1 MPTEE
6 KNLENQIRAHIL
18 EHADGPGSRIETEE
32 QLARRFNVSRYRV
45 RNVLTGMVQQGVIT
59 KSPRRGTVINTLN
72 TETITNNLMF
82 NYQVTNA
89 NLYEAIEARIVIELS
104 IIPLVVRR
112 ITPGEIFIMN
122 SCIEKMLAN
131 KKKPR
136 IADQADMEFHTAM
149 LGASRNNLLQS
160 YTQIISQLFRKVDYR
175 EKYWTEETI
184 QRLALEHRSILEAI
198 QNGNTA
204 QATERLKQHLHYATR
219 IEMNGAS

>member
-1 MPTEE
+1 MLIDE
-6 KNLENQIRAHIL
+6 KNLGDQIKAHIL
-18 EHADGPGSRIETEE
+18 KHANGPGTRIETEE
-32 QLARRFNVSRYRV
+32 QLAKRFNVSRYRV
-45 RNVLTGMVQQGVIT
+45 RNVLTGLVHQGVIT
-59 KSPRRGTVINTLN
+59 KSPRRGTVINTLDP
-72 TETITNNLMF
+72 ETITNNLMF

-112 ITPGEIFIMN
+112 ITPGELFVMN
-122 SCIEKMLAN
+122 SCITKMLQN
-131 KKKPR
+131 KKQPR

-149 LGASRNNLLQS
+149 LKASRNNLLQS

-204 QATERLKQHLHYATR
+204 QATERLKQHLHYAMR
-219 IEMNGAS
+219 IEMEKG